1 MTQNAEI
8 TIVPMTREH
17 LAEAASLERA
27 SFSVPWSE
35 AMIREELE
43 NPCAQYVVAHH
54 AGAFLGYAGMQCVLD
69 EGYVTNIAV
78 DPAHRRAGVGSALL
92 KTLLAIANVK
102 ALSFL
107 SLEVRESN
115 HPAIGLYTRFGFALA
130 GRRRGYY
137 TCPVED
143 ALILTKTLGDRDDD
157 NHSGN

>member
-1 MTQNAEI
+1 MTQNAEV
-8 TIVPMTREH
+8 TIIPMTQEH
-17 LAEAASLERA
+17 LADAAALERA

-43 NPCAQYVVAHH
+43 NPCAQYFVAIE
-54 AGAFLGYAGMQCVLD
+54 AGEFLGYAGMQCIVD

-78 DPAHRRAGVGSALL
+78 DPAHRRAGVGSFLL
-92 KTLLAIANVK
+92 ETLLAIANVK
-102 ALSFL
+102 ALAFL

-115 HPAIGLYTRFGFALA
+115 HAAIGLYTRFELALA

-143 ALILTKTLGDRDDD
+143 ALILTKTLGGQR
-157 NHSGN
+157 